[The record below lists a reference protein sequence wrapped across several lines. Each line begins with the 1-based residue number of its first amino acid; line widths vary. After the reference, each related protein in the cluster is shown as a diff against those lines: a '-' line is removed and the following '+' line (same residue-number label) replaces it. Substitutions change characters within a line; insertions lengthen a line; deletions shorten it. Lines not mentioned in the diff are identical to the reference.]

1 MTSNFKL
8 QRNDLYNTF
17 LLRKTNSIL
26 EIVVLK
32 SVCQKDH
39 KIDDIKTCFDAL

>member
-1 MTSNFKL
+1 MTSDFKL
-8 QRNDLYNTF
+8 QRNDLHNTNV
-17 LLRKTNSIL
+17 LSIL

-39 KIDDIKTCFDAL
+39 KIAEIKTCFDAL